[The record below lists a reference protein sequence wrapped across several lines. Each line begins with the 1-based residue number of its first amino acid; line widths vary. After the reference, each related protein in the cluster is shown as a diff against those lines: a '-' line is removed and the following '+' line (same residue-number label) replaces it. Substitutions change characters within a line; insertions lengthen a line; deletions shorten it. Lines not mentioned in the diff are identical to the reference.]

1 MKNNHT
7 KTDVD
12 VEHHHKTGKQLA
24 YTGLATVTLV
34 SGMGATPIVLAETL
48 VTEQTEGV
56 KKDRSVDDN
65 TTDDAPVITTPDA
78 LPKTELAD
86 TPAKTDDTPKVDDSS
101 KNAQANTEADKA
113 SEAEADTNK
122 NTEVAPTKKAEDKNA
137 ETKVAADKKRE
148 SKTVAN
154 TDKPKTVKAKESRA
168 GYQLQASDFDIS
180 SDGKIINGF
189 ATSFRNSTNYANWD
203 GNLVFP
209 SDLHSVESIKDNAFN
224 SDMKVKQIDFS
235 NLQNLNSLGNYAFYY
250 CRNLVAVNFGGL
262 KKVTSIPSHIFH
274 YCDGLVTVNFGDMEQ
289 LTVISDYA
297 FYDCYALTTVGFGNV
312 PKLTDLGYCAFCNC
326 GSLGDINLE
335 NLVNL
340 TNIGGFGLSGLAKAS
355 IDFSKFPNLTT
366 IGNDAISG
374 WNNLTEVKL
383 TNLLKLTTI
392 GKDAFLGNI
401 SLTTVDI
408 SNLPELTSIG
418 SYAFGSNDRMNN
430 VNLSNLPKLTSIADY
445 AFSGGFRFSN
455 YNSLKIINI
464 SNLNENLIISPIAFA
479 YSKSAGVIIPEKPSD
494 LNIALEIRDGLNTSN
509 NLTDYLNSNNSG
521 VWYIP
526 ATITYNFI
534 DKNGNKINGI
544 DPVVD
549 NNGIRIGD
557 VIGGPVTAPNA
568 AYIVKSANSLVGEIQ
583 GYINPKI
590 TNNSATGKIDSIN
603 SVITYQYDW
612 PQALPCTVSN
622 VDIHGNEI
630 SNTETVTLTCT
641 VNDPLHISQL
651 TNSDP
656 AIQDYD
662 FVGIRVS
669 TDEPNVWTT
678 IDAVPGDGYTFGEN
692 AGKNYQFVY
701 AKRGTVTQMYLD
713 ESNNHI
719 VLADGFDHTTL
730 DLEDGQNYDF
740 GDSAPD
746 IPGYGAGHW
755 VQIDGSAGTSGTGDG
770 GALVVYYQYRT
781 HAQPV
786 TIYRVDTDGND
797 LGSETLSNHYIDED
811 LDLTP
816 KQIDGYEY
824 KHLFGSGTSITRV
837 VPDLNWQAADEL
849 ANTTLKYGDNA
860 GRSYKFVYAK
870 KATTDDSQQPEKP
883 TTGTTTPPTGETN
896 KPTTPTTPNEQPA
909 TPNEQPAT
917 PSKKPAT
924 GGNTE
929 KEPGG
934 LPISGGGSTTTGGNK
949 NTGQQGNNKLINTTL
964 NNNISTNTKV
974 TNPALPQSGNTRNY
988 LLPTLGITLIAGI
1001 LSLYAFSKKRKL

>member
-113 SEAEADTNK
+113 SEAEADTDK
-122 NTEVAPTKKAEDKNA
+122 NAEVAPTKKAEDKNT

-168 GYQLQASDFDIS
+168 GYQLQASDFTIS
-180 SDGKIINGF
+180 GTKITGF
-189 ATSFRNSTNYANWD
+189 TRDFISNHLADWD
-203 GNLVFP
+203 GNLIFP
-209 SDLHSVESIKDNAFN
+209 KGLENIDSILTFAFCPGYYTFDENKILSV
-224 SDMKVKQIDFS
+224 DFS
-235 NLQNLNSLGNYAFYY
+235 NLSGLATLEQSAFYNNA
-250 CRNLVAVNFGGL
+250 NLA
-262 KKVTSIPSHIFH
+262 KVTFSNSPIETI
-274 YCDGLVTVNFGDMEQ
+274 G
-289 LTVISDYA
+289 DYA
-297 FYDCYALTTVGFGNV
+297 FALDSIT
-312 PKLTDLGYCAFCNC
+312 
-326 GSLGDINLE
+326 SMDIN
-335 NLVNL
+335 NLSELKIIGAVAFGDQMIPDL
-340 TNIGGFGLSGLAKAS
+340 TLN
-355 IDFSKFPNLTT
+355 
-366 IGNDAISG
+366 
-374 WNNLTEVKL
+374 
-383 TNLLKLTTI
+383 NLLKLETI
-392 GKDAFLGNI
+392 KLNAFSRSQSYGAPLEYGV
-401 SLTTVDI
+401 TQTV
-408 SNLPELTSIG
+408 T
-418 SYAFGSNDRMNN
+418 
-430 VNLSNLPKLTSIADY
+430 LSNLPSLQTIGDCAFGVLYLKTLTLFNLPKLSSVGTEVVLYDSE
-445 AFSGGFRFSN
+445 FQ
-455 YNSLKIINI
+455 K
-464 SNLNENLIISPIAFA
+464 LIIGGVNPN
-479 YSKSAGVIIPEKPSD
+479 VIID
-494 LNIALEIRDGLNTSN
+494 LDTTYGYSSF
-509 NLTDYLNSNNSG
+509 DYLSPRGEVVPVSFNGEVDVATAVKFRDNINVSAHNSFTSRDQA
-521 VWYIP
+521 WYIN
-526 ATITYNFI
+526 AQVQYNFI
-534 DKNGNKINGI
+534 GPDGQPFPGVAPITKTLGDAG
-544 DPVVD
+544 DH
-549 NNGIRIGD
+549 IRVGD
-557 VIGGPVTAPNA
+557 VINGTDVNTKYTAL
-568 AYIVKSANSLVGEIQ
+568 SGESLIGSQVDLSNFASPTIITDCADGSTIDKLTQ
-583 GYINPKI
+583 KI
-590 TNNSATGKIDSIN
+590 TYK
-603 SVITYQYDW
+603 YDW
-612 PQALPCTVSN
+612 AQALPSTVSN
-622 VDIHGNEI
+622 VDVHGNEI
-630 SNTETVTLTCT
+630 PGTETVTLTGT

-656 AIQDYD
+656 AIQGYD
-662 FVGIRVS
+662 FIGIRVS
-669 TDEPNVWTT
+669 TDNPNVWTT

-713 ESNNHI
+713 ENNNHI

-740 GDSAPD
+740 GDSAPA

-755 VQIDGSAGTSGTGDG
+755 VQIDGSAETSGTGDG

-781 HAQPV
+781 NAQPV

-870 KATTDDSQQPEKP
+870 KATPDDSQQPEKP
-883 TTGTTTPPTGETN
+883 TTGTTTLPVPGENN
-896 KPTTPTTPNEQPA
+896 K
-909 TPNEQPAT
+909 PAT

-929 KEPGG
+929 KEPGS

-964 NNNISTNTKV
+964 NNNVSTNTKV
-974 TNPALPQSGNTRNY
+974 NNPVLPQSGNTRNY

-1001 LSLYAFSKKRKL
+1001 LGLYAFSKKRKL

>member
-86 TPAKTDDTPKVDDSS
+86 TPAKTGDTPKVDDSS
-101 KNAQANTEADKA
+101 KNEQANTGADKA

-122 NTEVAPTKKAEDKNA
+122 NTEVVPTKKAEDKNA
-137 ETKVAADKKRE
+137 ETKEAVDKKRE

-168 GYQLQASDFDIS
+168 GYQLQASDFAIS
-180 SDGKIINGF
+180 GTKITGF
-189 ATSFRNSTNYANWD
+189 THDFISNHVADWD
-203 GNLVFP
+203 GNLIFP
-209 SDLHSVESIKDNAFN
+209 KGLEQIDSILTFAFYPGYYTFDENKILSV
-224 SDMKVKQIDFS
+224 DFS
-235 NLQNLNSLGNYAFYY
+235 NL
-250 CRNLVAVNFGGL
+250 
-262 KKVTSIPSHIFH
+262 
-274 YCDGLVTVNFGDMEQ
+274 
-289 LTVISDYA
+289 
-297 FYDCYALTTVGFGNV
+297 
-312 PKLTDLGYCAFCNC
+312 
-326 GSLGDINLE
+326 
-335 NLVNL
+335 
-340 TNIGGFGLSGLAKAS
+340 SG
-355 IDFSKFPNLTT
+355 LTT
-366 IGNDAISG
+366 IEQAAFYSNA
-374 WNNLTEVKL
+374 NLATVTFSNSPIE
-383 TNLLKLTTI
+383 TI
-392 GKDAFLGNI
+392 G
-401 SLTTVDI
+401 
-408 SNLPELTSIG
+408 
-418 SYAFGSNDRMNN
+418 
-430 VNLSNLPKLTSIADY
+430 DY
-445 AFSGGFRFSN
+445 AFSGDSITSMDIN
-455 YNSLKIINI
+455 NLSELKIIGAVAFGDQMIPDLTLNNLLKLETI
-464 SNLNENLIISPIAFA
+464 KLNAFSHSQSAYYDAPLEYGVTQTVTLSNLPALQTIGDCAFGVLYLKTLTLFNLPKLNSVGTEVVLYGSEFQKLIIGGVNPNVILDLDTTYG
-479 YSKSAGVIIPEKPSD
+479 YSSF
-494 LNIALEIRDGLNTSN
+494 
-509 NLTDYLNSNNSG
+509 DYLSPRGEVVPVSFNGEVDVATAVKFRDNINVSAHNSFTSRDQA
-521 VWYIP
+521 WYIN
-526 ATITYNFI
+526 AQVQYNFI
-534 DKNGNKINGI
+534 GPDGQPFPGVSPITKTLGDAGSH
-544 DPVVD
+544 
-549 NNGIRIGD
+549 IRVGD
-557 VIGGPVTAPNA
+557 VINGTDVNTKYTAL
-568 AYIVKSANSLVGEIQ
+568 SGESLIGSQVDLS
-583 GYINPKI
+583 NFASPTI
-590 TNNSATGKIDSIN
+590 TTDCADGSTIDKLTQQ
-603 SVITYQYDW
+603 ITYKYDW
-612 PQALPCTVSN
+612 AQALPSTVSN
-622 VDIHGNEI
+622 VDVHGNEI
-630 SNTETVTLTCT
+630 PGTETVTLTGT

-656 AIQDYD
+656 AIQGYD
-662 FVGIRVS
+662 FIGIRVS
-669 TDEPNVWTT
+669 TDNPNVWTT

-781 HAQPV
+781 NAQPV

-824 KHLFGSGTSITRV
+824 KHLFGSGTSMTRV

-883 TTGTTTPPTGETN
+883 TTGTTTLPVSGENN
-896 KPTTPTTPNEQPA
+896 K
-909 TPNEQPAT
+909 PAT

-929 KEPGG
+929 KEPGS
-934 LPISGGGSTTTGGNK
+934 LPISGGDSPTTGGNK

-964 NNNISTNTKV
+964 NNNVSTNTKV
-974 TNPALPQSGNTRNY
+974 NNPVLPQSGNTRNY

-1001 LSLYAFSKKRKL
+1001 LGLYAFSKKRKL